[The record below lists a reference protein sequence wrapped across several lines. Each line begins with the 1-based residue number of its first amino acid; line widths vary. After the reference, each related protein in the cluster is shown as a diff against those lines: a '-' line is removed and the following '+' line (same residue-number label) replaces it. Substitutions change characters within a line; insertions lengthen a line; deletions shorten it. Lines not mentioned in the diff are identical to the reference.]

1 MDVYVIKF
9 KCVVC
14 GKLTAGRMPRAGRH
28 VGDTT
33 ARFPRRHKANGT
45 QCPGVWQ
52 EAEWVSIQVVEK
64 LIKAGQTGN
73 GDE

>member
-1 MDVYVIKF
+1 MKRVTKF

-14 GKLTAGRMPRAGRH
+14 GKLTAGRMPRSGRE

-33 ARFPRRHKANGT
+33 ARWPRRHKVNGV

-52 EAEWVSIQVVEK
+52 EAEWVDVPNKGVTGD
-64 LIKAGQTGN
+64 AGG
-73 GDE
+73 GVP